1 MMKFVQPMLQNVTM
15 SGVIF
20 TSDIDTL
27 SPYYI
32 INFDESGSTNSVT
45 SGNSNKLKTLFLKKI
60 ITSEIKT

>member
-1 MMKFVQPMLQNVTM
+1 MLTNVTM

-32 INFDESGSTNSVT
+32 VNFDESGSTDSVT
-45 SGNSNKLKTLFLKKI
+45 SGKSNKLKTFISFKENKNIQDQKLKK
-60 ITSEIKT
+60 